1 MPLASVAVP
10 LFVVLGVDEARG
22 MLGEL
27 KAQRALQGFR
37 GAEPVD
43 LERLAEVVARISE
56 FAHDQRDRIAEL
68 DVNPLICAGE
78 RIIAVDALIAR
89 PASKP

>member
-1 MPLASVAVP
+1 MKHVP
-10 LFVVLGVDEARG
+10 RLTNRRARA
-22 MLGEL
+22 LSS
-27 KAQRALQGFR
+27 AQRALEGFR

-56 FAHDQRDRIAEL
+56 FADDQRGRMAEL

-78 RIIAVDALIAR
+78 RIIAVDALIAK

>member
-1 MPLASVAVP
+1 
-10 LFVVLGVDEARG
+10 

-43 LERLAEVVARISE
+43 LERLAEVITRISE
-56 FAHDQRDRIAEL
+56 FADDQRDRISEL

-78 RIIAVDALIAR
+78 RVIAVDALIA
-89 PASKP
+89 KPTSTP